1 MPSYRTMT
9 ARPPQAALLS
19 DNEIDPVDKSH
30 KSQEISDAMLVTI
43 PSSQPPVARNIRRP
57 THQHRRTFRYLGYIS
72 WTVSNS
78 WIGDGDHDPNR
89 IAHRKGAI
97 TFRLPFTSTRLSV
110 HYQCGLGT
118 PSYALNVSHVI
129 EEHSELGRQL
139 GTVMRGSTRELQGLL
154 SEQKISLY
162 SLFKTHS
169 GEINLFFVRITS
181 FIRFIAHAY

>member
-1 MPSYRTMT
+1 MT
-9 ARPPQAALLS
+9 AGPPQAHLLS
-19 DNEIDPVDKSH
+19 NNKIYLVDTSPKSGGT
-30 KSQEISDAMLVTI
+30 SNTMLATI
-43 PSSQPPVARNIRRP
+43 PNLQTTVARNIRGP

-72 WTVSNS
+72 WTVNNS

-89 IAHRKGAI
+89 IAYRKGAI

-139 GTVMRGSTRELQGLL
+139 RTMMRGNTRELQRLL
-154 SEQKISLY
+154 SVRQLSLY
-162 SLFKTHS
+162 SLFKTPL
-169 GEINLFFVRITS
+169 GEMNLFFVRITD
-181 FIRFIAHAY
+181 FILFAAHAY